1 MKKYFF
7 LLLCQGVFL
16 GAMMAQAPAA
26 GAGAGAAPAGGG
38 WDSASFYLHKFAQ
51 NIGKETYR
59 RRVGDSGV
67 SYAIRFKFVDRGMA
81 VPLDARL
88 LVTAEDE
95 PLSFWVNGST
105 SRFSKIHD
113 SVVIEGGKAWIRVD
127 DSSFSR
133 ELKAPAFP
141 VGGYSPGTVQME
153 LLRYWRRHGRPAK
166 LALLPT
172 GSVSIRED
180 GFDTLALYGQRLVF
194 QRMVINGL
202 VWGNELVWTD
212 LQGNLICLIT
222 NDAEGDKLE
231 MMLDRYEPLLP
242 ELIGRAATYGMR
254 LFAEEMKD
262 ERKSD
267 TRPSQRGAT
276 GPTGGGGGG
285 QGAGAAGIASET
297 GTRGGTGTLAIVDG
311 KLVDVAT
318 GEITE
323 PSVILIQDGRIVKAG
338 AKASVV
344 VPAGAKVIHAE
355 GKTILPGLWDMH
367 AHFEQ
372 AEWGPA
378 YLAAGVTTV
387 RDVGNEFNYINAVKR
402 AIDDGT
408 GLGPHILKAGII
420 DGPGPM
426 GLGIVRAASKQE
438 AVVAVRRY
446 KDSGFVQ
453 IKIYSSVQPPVVRA
467 ICDEAHRLGLTVTGH
482 IPNGMNLEQGVDSG
496 MDMVNHIEYV
506 ADILAKDKDKRI
518 DWGDPKTE
526 EGLSFIKEHEVVI
539 DPTLGVFEM
548 IFRSTKDSITKMEP
562 AFYSLP
568 EPLQVLFVNMGMEPV
583 VAEKYRPIFKDME
596 KLVKVLHDR
605 GVPIV
610 AGTDMG
616 FPGYS
621 VDRELELYVEAG
633 LTPLEAIR
641 TATLEP
647 ALVMKLT
654 AVSGSLMA
662 GRMADLIIVNGDPL
676 HHIRDIRK
684 VQLVIKGGRVYDPVA
699 LHRLAGF
706 SK

>member
-1 MKKYFF
+1 VKKYILI
-7 LLLCQGVFL
+7 LLLAAGRGTVV
-16 GAMMAQAPAA
+16 GQAPA
-26 GAGAGAAPAGGG
+26 GAIPAGGNG
-38 WDSASFYLHKFAQ
+38 DSAIFFLHKFAQ
-51 NIGKETYR
+51 NIGREVYHR
-59 RRVGDSGV
+59 QAGDSGV
-67 SYAIRFKFVDRGMA
+67 SYAIQFKFVDRGSA

-88 LVTAEDE
+88 VVTAEDE
-95 PLSFWVNGST
+95 PLSFWVKGRT
-105 SRFSKIHD
+105 SRFSTIHD
-113 SVVIEGGKAWIRVD
+113 SVVISGGKAWITVD
-127 DSSFSR
+127 DSSYSR
-133 ELKAPAFP
+133 VFTAPAFP
-141 VGGYSPGTVQME
+141 VGGYSPGTVQMM
-153 LLRYWRRHGRPAK
+153 LLRYWNRHGRPAK

-172 GSVSIRED
+172 GTVSIRQD
-180 GFDTLALYGQRLVF
+180 GYDTLNWIGQRLVL

-212 LQGNLICLIT
+212 VPGNLICLIT

-231 MMLDRYEPLLP
+231 MMLDKYEGLLP
-242 ELIGRAATYGMR
+242 QLIGRAATYGMR
-254 LFAEEMKD
+254 LFAEAMKG
-262 ERKSD
+262 E
-267 TRPSQRGAT
+267 
-276 GPTGGGGGG
+276 GGGAKAGAIG
-285 QGAGAAGIASET
+285 GAGMLAVV
-297 GTRGGTGTLAIVDG
+297 GG
-311 KLVDVAT
+311 KMVDVAT
-318 GEITE
+318 GEVTE
-323 PSVILIQDGRIVKAG
+323 PSVILIQNGRIVKAG

-355 GKTILPGLWDMH
+355 GKTVLPGLWDMH

-402 AIDDGT
+402 AIDDGSA
-408 GLGPHILKAGII
+408 GVGPHILKAGII

-426 GLGIVRAASKQE
+426 GLGIVRASNPRE
-438 AVVAVRRY
+438 AVMVVRRY

-453 IKIYSSVQPPVVRA
+453 IKIYGSIQPPVLRA

-482 IPNGMNLEQGVDSG
+482 IPDGMNLKQAVDSG
-496 MDMVNHIEYV
+496 MDMVNHIGYV
-506 ADILAKDKDKRI
+506 GDILAKDKDYRI
-518 DWGDPKTE
+518 MWNDPKTE
-526 EGLSFIKEHEVVI
+526 DGLNFIKEHEVVV

-568 EPLQVLFVNMGMEPV
+568 EPLQTLFVNMGMKPEMS
-583 VAEKYRPIFKDME
+583 AKYQPEFRDME

-621 VDRELELYVEAG
+621 VDRELELYVDAG
-633 LTPLEAIR
+633 LTPMEAIR

-647 ALVMKLT
+647 ALVMKQ
-654 AVSGSLMA
+654 AGVSGSLMA
-662 GRMADLIIVNGDPL
+662 GRAADLIIVNGDPL

-684 VQLVIKGGRVYDPVA
+684 VQVVIKDGRVYDPVA

>member
-1 MKKYFF
+1 MKKIIF
-7 LLLCQGVFL
+7 LMLTAAAASATV
-16 GAMMAQAPAA
+16 AQAPRA
-26 GAGAGAAPAGGG
+26 GALAPGAASVGGVG
-38 WDSASFYLHKFAQ
+38 DSASFYLHKFAQ

-59 RRVGDSGV
+59 RQVGDSGV

-105 SRFSKIHD
+105 SRFSKIRD

-180 GFDTLALYGQRLVF
+180 GFDTLTLYGQRLVF

-242 ELIGRAATYGMR
+242 QLIGRAATYGMR

-262 ERKSD
+262 ERK
-267 TRPSQRGAT
+267 
-276 GPTGGGGGG
+276 TGGGH
-285 QGAGAAGIASET
+285 GAGAAGIASET
-297 GTRGGTGTLAIVDG
+297 GTQGGTGTLAIVDG
-311 KLVDVAT
+311 KMVDVAT

-323 PSVILIQDGRIVKAG
+323 PSVILIQNGRIVKAG

-408 GLGPHILKAGII
+408 GVGPHILKAGII

-467 ICDEAHRLGLTVTGH
+467 ICDEAHRLGLSVTGH

-506 ADILAKDKDKRI
+506 ADILAKNKDKSI

-526 EGLSFIKEHEVVI
+526 AGLSFIKEHEVVI

-583 VAEKYRPIFKDME
+583 LAEKYRPMFKDME

-684 VQLVIKGGRVYDPVA
+684 VQLVIKGGQVYDPVA